1 MRYYLLLIYI
11 SGLLLSAASCGK
23 KPAPPEPVAPIDQ
36 LPPYTETGA
45 QTFGCLIDGKAFL
58 PKRDP
63 SMQISPLACEYQYV
77 SGVQYFVLYCLNG
90 DSKNKI
96 VFNITYLA
104 LEERVYQ
111 LGNFYSD
118 TISGRY
124 VEYSPINDFVIRRPE
139 QKGELHIGHF
149 DLERQIV
156 SGTFWFDAVD
166 TLTGKVVQVREG
178 RFDMVFIR

>member
-1 MRYYLLLIYI
+1 
-11 SGLLLSAASCGK
+11 
-23 KPAPPEPVAPIDQ
+23 
-36 LPPYTETGA
+36 
-45 QTFGCLIDGKAFL
+45 
-58 PKRDP
+58 
-63 SMQISPLACEYQYV
+63 V
-77 SGVQYFVLYCLNG
+77 SGTQYFILYALNG

-104 LEERVYQ
+104 LEEKVYQ

-124 VEYSPINDFVIRRPE
+124 VEYPPINDFVIRGPL
-139 QKGELHIGHF
+139 QKGELHIRHF
-149 DLERQIV
+149 DLEHQIV